1 MTILTRMYLRQSL
14 NVLALTVCAVLSL
27 SLLFEFFEVVKS
39 ASKTDASMGLVVRYL
54 AYAAPRYA
62 VFAIPLG
69 VLLSTMIV
77 LGMSARKQELT
88 AVRSLG
94 GSLRR
99 MSLVFVAMGFFWTGV
114 TYLLSEYIIPEAS
127 KKAVH
132 ILTVEIEKKETQG
145 SYLRDKHWLRMRN
158 GGLAEIDVMSGDEIR
173 GVSLYEFKSGMEK
186 RIEASGGQ
194 WKENRWVLTDVEIFT
209 FRDGAMTT
217 ERSDTLEV
225 YILPAPRLLREE
237 QRKPDEM
244 TFRELRTYA
253 RNLERAGIRAD
264 RYRVTLQSKTAFP
277 LVCVAMGLLGAGLAL
292 RERSGGSRF
301 RMIALCTTVIVA
313 YWGLNMLMLSLGYVG
328 RIPPVASAWLTPVV
342 FLGGGSFVF
351 LRAERIQ

>member
-1 MTILTRMYLRQSL
+1 MKILSRMYLRQSL

-39 ASKTDASMGLVVRYL
+39 ASKTDASMGLVIQYL

-77 LGMSARKQELT
+77 LGISARKQELT
-88 AVRSLG
+88 AVCSLG
-94 GSLRR
+94 ASLRR
-99 MSLVFVAMGFFWTGV
+99 MSIVFIVMGFFWTGV

-127 KKAVH
+127 KKAVR
-132 ILTVEIEKKETQG
+132 ILTVEIEKKEAQG
-145 SYLRDKHWLRMRN
+145 SYLRDKHWLRMKN

-186 RIEASGGQ
+186 RIEATGGH
-194 WKENRWVLTDVEIFT
+194 WEGNRWVLRDVQILA
-209 FRDGAMTT
+209 FRDGGMTT
-217 ERSDTLEV
+217 ERADTLDV
-225 YILPAPRLLREE
+225 FVLPAPRLLREE

-244 TFRELRTYA
+244 TFGELRTYA

-264 RYRVTLQSKTAFP
+264 RYRVTLHSKTSFP
-277 LVCVAMGLLGAGLAL
+277 LVCIAMALLGTGLAL

-301 RMIALCTTVIVA
+301 RMIGLCTAVIVA

-328 RIPPVASAWLTPVV
+328 RIPPVASAWLTPLA
-342 FLGGGSFVF
+342 FLGGGSFLF